1 MEDNKEIL
9 EAAVETNAKD
19 PTFEFKKPSI
29 WLIIKTILKLVPVIV
44 YLRKDRREWVKKQ
57 GKNVNEKKF
66 RKHAERALKTFV
78 ELGPSYIKL
87 GQWLSSRAD
96 LLPQPYLD
104 VLEKLQD
111 DVLPAPFSDVR
122 PILEIELGALDDI
135 FEYFDTSAI
144 SGASLG
150 QVYRARYKENDVVV
164 KISRPHIEQTIGQNI
179 YILKKLL
186 PIATRF
192 IDENLRFSAEG
203 MLSQFIETVH
213 EEMDYRIEA
222 RNLIEIKNNLK
233 EDKSVIIPK
242 VYLDRT
248 SRHVITLEYLPGIKV
263 TDIRT
268 LDEYNIDRAKLVYR
282 IHRLFFKMLLRHSIF
297 HADPHPGNI
306 SVASNGT
313 IILYDFGMVGRLDD
327 DTRRRLVRLYLGL
340 VDKDPVRTTD
350 VLIELGTLEPSVDRR
365 LVEKGLELSI
375 QSLHGKKVDRMEV
388 KALQDLANKT
398 LSRFPFRLPKGLEL
412 SIQSLHGKKVDR
424 MEVKALQDLAN
435 KTLSRFPFRL
445 PKSLALYMRMAS
457 ILEGIYHYHE
467 VKFQFVRVLVNLL
480 EEEGLIK
487 EAYLEE
493 FKRYVN
499 RFAKGIVISGE
510 LAPMIKQYLTDQK
523 AVDKTKKYSNI
534 VPVSIISSSIFI
546 GSTIIFPYERNF
558 SYIGFALSA
567 ALLLGTLLFN
577 KLFRK

>member
-1 MEDNKEIL
+1 MLEDSNELLDVEL
-9 EAAVETNAKD
+9 ETDRVKPA
-19 PTFEFKKPSI
+19 FEFKKPSI
-29 WLIIKTILKLVPVIV
+29 WLIFKTIFKLIPVIV
-44 YLRKDRREWVKKQ
+44 YLRKDRREWVKKE

-78 ELGPSYIKL
+78 TLGPSYIKL

-111 DVLPAPFSDVR
+111 DVLPEPFLDVK
-122 PILEIELGALDDI
+122 PILEKELGPLENI
-135 FEYFDTSAI
+135 FEYFDTSPI

-150 QVYRARYKENDVVV
+150 QVYKARHKEKDVVV
-164 KISRPHIEQTIGQNI
+164 KISRPNIEETIGQNI

-186 PIATRF
+186 PLATRF

-222 RNLIEIKNNLK
+222 RNLIQIRNNLK
-233 EDKSVIIPK
+233 EDRSVIIPK

-248 SRHVITLEYLPGIKV
+248 SRHVITMEYLRGTKI
-263 TDIRT
+263 TDIKT
-268 LDEYNIDRAKLVYR
+268 LNQNNIDRAKLVYR
-282 IHRLFFKMLLRHSIF
+282 VHRLFFKMLLRHSIF

-306 SVASNGT
+306 AITNEGT

-327 DTRRRLVRLYLGL
+327 ETRKRLVRLYLGL

-350 VLIELGTLEPSVDRR
+350 VLLELGTLEPSVDRR

-375 QSLHGKKVDRMEV
+375 QSLYGKKVDRMEV

-398 LSRFPFRLPKGLEL
+398 LSRFPFRLPK
-412 SIQSLHGKKVDR
+412 
-424 MEVKALQDLAN
+424 N
-435 KTLSRFPFRL
+435 
-445 PKSLALYMRMAS
+445 LALYMRMAS
-457 ILEGIYHYHE
+457 ILEGIYHYHD
-467 VKFQFVRVLVNLL
+467 VKFQFVRVLVSLL

-487 EAYLEE
+487 DAYIEE

-499 RFAKGIVISGE
+499 RFVKGIEVSSE

-523 AVDKTKKYSNI
+523 LENRIKTNSN
-534 VPVSIISSSIFI
+534 VLPMSIISSAIFI
-546 GSTIIFPYERNF
+546 GSTLIFPYERNF
-558 SYIGFALSA
+558 SYLGFTLSA
-567 ALLLGTLLFN
+567 AMLVGTLVFN
-577 KLFRK
+577 KLSRR

>member
-1 MEDNKEIL
+1 MEDSKEIL
-9 EAAVETNAKD
+9 GAAIDTDRKEPA
-19 PTFEFKKPSI
+19 FQFKKPSI
-29 WLIIKTILKLVPVIV
+29 WLIMKTIFKLIPVIV
-44 YLRKDRREWVKKQ
+44 YLRKDRREWVKKE

-66 RKHAERALKTFV
+66 RKHAEGALKTFV
-78 ELGPSYIKL
+78 DLGPSYIKL

-104 VLEKLQD
+104 VLESLQD
-111 DVLPAPFSDVR
+111 DVFPEPFSDVR
-122 PILEIELGALDDI
+122 PILEKELGSPDEVFD
-135 FEYFDTSAI
+135 YFNPASI

-150 QVYRARYKENDVVV
+150 QVYRAGYKGQDVVV
-164 KISRPHIEQTIGQNI
+164 KISRPNIEETIGQNI

-203 MLSQFIETVH
+203 MLSQFIETVY

-222 RNLIEIKNNLK
+222 RNLLEIKNNLK
-233 EDKSVIIPK
+233 NDKSVIIPK

-263 TDIRT
+263 TDIKT
-268 LDEYNIDRAKLVYR
+268 LDQHDIDRAKLVYR

-306 SVASNGT
+306 SITSNGT

-327 DTRRRLVRLYLGL
+327 ETRRRLVRLYLGL

-350 VLIELGTLEPSVDRR
+350 VLMELGTLETSVDRR

-398 LSRFPFRLPKGLEL
+398 LSRFPFRLPK
-412 SIQSLHGKKVDR
+412 
-424 MEVKALQDLAN
+424 N
-435 KTLSRFPFRL
+435 
-445 PKSLALYMRMAS
+445 LALYMRMAS
-457 ILEGIYHYHE
+457 ILEGIYHYHD
-467 VKFQFVRVLVNLL
+467 VKFQFVRVLVSLL

-487 EAYLEE
+487 DAYVEE

-499 RFAKGIVISGE
+499 KFVKGLEVSVD
-510 LAPMIKQYLTDQK
+510 LAPMIKQYLTDQRTTNK
-523 AVDKTKKYSNI
+523 LKGNSN
-534 VPVSIISSSIFI
+534 VLPMSIISSSIFI
-546 GSTIIFPYERNF
+546 GSTFIFPHERNL
-558 SYIGFALSA
+558 SYLGFILSA
-567 ALLLGTLLFN
+567 SLMVGTLIFN
-577 KLFRK
+577 KFDRK

>member
-1 MEDNKEIL
+1 MEDSKEIL
-9 EAAVETNAKD
+9 DAAIDTDRKEPA
-19 PTFEFKKPSI
+19 FQFKKPSI
-29 WLIIKTILKLVPVIV
+29 WLIMKTIFKLIPVIV
-44 YLRKDRREWVKKQ
+44 YLRKDRREWVKKE

-66 RKHAERALKTFV
+66 RKHAEGALKTFV
-78 ELGPSYIKL
+78 DLGPSYIKF

-104 VLEKLQD
+104 VLESLQD
-111 DVLPAPFSDVR
+111 DVLPEPFSDVR
-122 PILEIELGALDDI
+122 PILEKELGSPDEVFD
-135 FEYFDTSAI
+135 YFNPASI

-150 QVYRARYKENDVVV
+150 QVYRAGYKGQDVVV
-164 KISRPHIEQTIGQNI
+164 KISRPNIEETIGQNI

-203 MLSQFIETVH
+203 MLSQFIETVY

-222 RNLIEIKNNLK
+222 RNLLEIKNNLK
-233 EDKSVIIPK
+233 NDKSVIIPK

-263 TDIRT
+263 TDIKT
-268 LDEYNIDRAKLVYR
+268 LDQHDIDRAKLVYR

-306 SVASNGT
+306 SITSNGT

-327 DTRRRLVRLYLGL
+327 ETRRRLVRLYLGL

-350 VLIELGTLEPSVDRR
+350 VLMELGTLETSVDRR

-375 QSLHGKKVDRMEV
+375 HSLHGKKVDRMEV

-398 LSRFPFRLPKGLEL
+398 LSRFPFRLPK
-412 SIQSLHGKKVDR
+412 
-424 MEVKALQDLAN
+424 N
-435 KTLSRFPFRL
+435 
-445 PKSLALYMRMAS
+445 LALYMRMAS
-457 ILEGIYHYHE
+457 ILEGIYHYHD
-467 VKFQFVRVLVNLL
+467 VKFQFVRVLVSLL

-487 EAYLEE
+487 DAYVEE
-493 FKRYVN
+493 FKRYINKFV
-499 RFAKGIVISGE
+499 KGLEVSVD
-510 LAPMIKQYLTDQK
+510 LAPMIKQYLTDQRTTNK
-523 AVDKTKKYSNI
+523 LKGNSN
-534 VPVSIISSSIFI
+534 VLPMSIISSSIFI
-546 GSTIIFPYERNF
+546 GSTFIFPHERNL
-558 SYIGFALSA
+558 SYLGFILSA
-567 ALLLGTLLFN
+567 ALMVGTLIFN
-577 KLFRK
+577 RLNRK

>member
-1 MEDNKEIL
+1 MKIFLMEDSKEIL
-9 EAAVETNAKD
+9 DAAIDTDRKEPA
-19 PTFEFKKPSI
+19 FQFKKPSI
-29 WLIIKTILKLVPVIV
+29 WLIMKTIFKLIPVIV
-44 YLRKDRREWVKKQ
+44 YLRKDRREWVKKE

-66 RKHAERALKTFV
+66 RKHAEGALKTFV
-78 ELGPSYIKL
+78 DLGPSYIKL

-104 VLEKLQD
+104 VLESLQD
-111 DVLPAPFSDVR
+111 DVLPEPFSDVR
-122 PILEIELGALDDI
+122 PILEKELGSLDEVFD
-135 FEYFDTSAI
+135 YFNPASI

-150 QVYRARYKENDVVV
+150 QVYRAGYKGQDVVV
-164 KISRPHIEQTIGQNI
+164 KISRPNIEETIGQNI

-203 MLSQFIETVH
+203 MLSQFIETVY

-222 RNLIEIKNNLK
+222 RNLLEIKNNLK
-233 EDKSVIIPK
+233 NDKSVIIPK

-263 TDIRT
+263 TDIKT
-268 LDEYNIDRAKLVYR
+268 LDQHDIDRAKLVYR

-306 SVASNGT
+306 SITSNGT

-327 DTRRRLVRLYLGL
+327 ETRRRLVRLYLGL

-350 VLIELGTLEPSVDRR
+350 VLMELGTLETSVDRR

-388 KALQDLANKT
+388 NALQDLANKT
-398 LSRFPFRLPKGLEL
+398 LSRFPFRLPK
-412 SIQSLHGKKVDR
+412 
-424 MEVKALQDLAN
+424 N
-435 KTLSRFPFRL
+435 
-445 PKSLALYMRMAS
+445 LALYMRMAS
-457 ILEGIYHYHE
+457 ILEGIYHYHD
-467 VKFQFVRVLVNLL
+467 VKFQFVRVLVSLL

-487 EAYLEE
+487 DAYVEE

-499 RFAKGIVISGE
+499 KFVKGLEVSVD
-510 LAPMIKQYLTDQK
+510 LAPMIKQYLTDQRTTNK
-523 AVDKTKKYSNI
+523 LKGNSN
-534 VPVSIISSSIFI
+534 VLPMSIISSSIFI
-546 GSTIIFPYERNF
+546 GSTLIFPHERNL
-558 SYIGFALSA
+558 SYFGFILSA
-567 ALLLGTLLFN
+567 ALMVGTLIINRLS
-577 KLFRK
+577 RK

>member
-1 MEDNKEIL
+1 MDDSKEIF
-9 EAAVETNAKD
+9 EAAIETDAKE
-19 PTFEFKKPSI
+19 PTFEYKKPSI

-44 YLRKDRREWVKKQ
+44 YLRKDRREWVKKE
-57 GKNVNEKKF
+57 GRNVNEKKF

-78 ELGPSYIKL
+78 ALGPAYIKL

-122 PILEIELGALDDI
+122 PTLEKELGSLDEI

-150 QVYRARYKENDVVV
+150 QVYLAKYEEKDVVV

-186 PIATRF
+186 PFATRF

-233 EDKSVIIPK
+233 EDRSVIIPK

-248 SRHVITLEYLPGIKV
+248 SRHVITLEYLPGTKV
-263 TDIRT
+263 TDIRA
-268 LDEYNIDRAKLVYR
+268 LDEYDIDRAKLVYR

-306 SVASNGT
+306 SVSSNGT

-327 DTRRRLVRLYLGL
+327 ETRRRLVRLYLGL

-365 LVEKGLELSI
+365 LVEKGL
-375 QSLHGKKVDRMEV
+375 D
-388 KALQDLANKT
+388 
-398 LSRFPFRLPKGLEL
+398 L

-457 ILEGIYHYHE
+457 ILEGIYHYHG
-467 VKFQFVRVLVNLL
+467 VKFQFVRVLVSLL

-487 EAYLEE
+487 EAYFEE

-499 RFAKGIVISGE
+499 RFAKGIEISGE

-523 AVDKTKKYSNI
+523 TVDRTKKYSNI
-534 VPVSIISSSIFI
+534 IPVSILSSSIFI

-567 ALLLGTLLFN
+567 SLLIGTLLFN
-577 KLFRK
+577 KLNRK

>member
-1 MEDNKEIL
+1 MLLLEDSEEVL
-9 EAAVETNAKD
+9 DAVIETPREE
-19 PTFEFKKPSI
+19 PTFVFKKPSI
-29 WLIIKTILKLVPVIV
+29 WLIFKTILKLIPVIV
-44 YLRKDRREWVKKQ
+44 YLRKDRREWVKKE

-78 ELGPSYIKL
+78 TLGPSYIKL

-111 DVLPAPFSDVR
+111 NVRPEPFLDVK
-122 PILEIELGALDDI
+122 PILERELGLLENI
-135 FEYFDTSAI
+135 FESFDPSAI

-150 QVYRARYKENDVVV
+150 QVYRARYKEKDVVV
-164 KISRPHIEQTIGQNI
+164 KISRPNIEETIGQNI
-179 YILKKLL
+179 YILRKLL
-186 PIATRF
+186 PLATRF

-222 RNLIEIKNNLK
+222 KNLIQIKNNLK
-233 EDKSVIIPK
+233 EDKSVIIPR

-248 SRHVITLEYLPGIKV
+248 SRHVITMEYLPGTKI
-263 TDIRT
+263 TDIKT
-268 LDEYNIDRAKLVYR
+268 LNQNNIDRAKLVYR

-306 SVASNGT
+306 SITNEGT

-327 DTRRRLVRLYLGL
+327 ETRRRLVRLYLGL

-350 VLIELGTLEPSVDRR
+350 VLLELGTLEPSVDRR

-375 QSLHGKKVDRMEV
+375 QSLHGRKVDRMEI
-388 KALQDLANKT
+388 KSLQDLANKT
-398 LSRFPFRLPKGLEL
+398 LSRFPFRLPK
-412 SIQSLHGKKVDR
+412 
-424 MEVKALQDLAN
+424 N
-435 KTLSRFPFRL
+435 
-445 PKSLALYMRMAS
+445 LALYMRMAS
-457 ILEGIYHYHE
+457 ILEGIYHYHNI
-467 VKFQFVRVLVNLL
+467 KFQFVRVLVSLL

-487 EAYLEE
+487 EAYIEE

-499 RFAKGIVISGE
+499 RFVKGIEVSSE
-510 LAPMIKQYLTDQK
+510 LAPMLKQYLTDQK
-523 AVDKTKKYSNI
+523 SENKIKANSN
-534 VPVSIISSSIFI
+534 VLPMSIISSAIFI
-546 GSTIIFPYERNF
+546 GSTFIFPYERNF
-558 SYIGFALSA
+558 SYFGFALSA
-567 ALLLGTLLFN
+567 AMLVGTLVFN
-577 KLFRK
+577 KLSRR

>member
-1 MEDNKEIL
+1 MLLLEDNEEVL
-9 EAAVETNAKD
+9 DAVIETDIEEPK
-19 PTFEFKKPSI
+19 FVFKKPSI
-29 WLIIKTILKLVPVIV
+29 WLIFKTVIKLIPIIV
-44 YLRKDRREWVKKQ
+44 YLRKDRREWVKKE

-78 ELGPSYIKL
+78 TLGPSYIKL

-111 DVLPAPFSDVR
+111 NVRPEPFLDVK
-122 PILEIELGALDDI
+122 PILERELGSLENI
-135 FEYFDTSAI
+135 FESFDPSAI

-150 QVYRARYKENDVVV
+150 QVYRARYKEKDVVV
-164 KISRPHIEQTIGQNI
+164 KISRPNIEEAIGQNI
-179 YILKKLL
+179 YILRKLL
-186 PIATRF
+186 PLATRF

-222 RNLIEIKNNLK
+222 KNLIQIRNNLK
-233 EDKSVIIPK
+233 EDKSVIIPR

-248 SRHVITLEYLPGIKV
+248 SRHVITMEYLPGTKI
-263 TDIRT
+263 TDIKT
-268 LDEYNIDRAKLVYR
+268 LNQNNIDRAKLVYR
-282 IHRLFFKMLLRHSIF
+282 IHRLFFKMLLRYSIF

-306 SVASNGT
+306 SITNEGT

-327 DTRRRLVRLYLGL
+327 ETRRRLVRLYLGL

-350 VLIELGTLEPSVDRR
+350 VLLELGTLEPSVDRR

-375 QSLHGKKVDRMEV
+375 QSLHGRKVDRMEV

-398 LSRFPFRLPKGLEL
+398 LSRFPFRLPK
-412 SIQSLHGKKVDR
+412 
-424 MEVKALQDLAN
+424 N
-435 KTLSRFPFRL
+435 
-445 PKSLALYMRMAS
+445 LALYMRMAS
-457 ILEGIYHYHE
+457 ILEGIYHYHN
-467 VKFQFVRVLVNLL
+467 VKFQFVRVLVSLL

-487 EAYLEE
+487 EAYIEE

-499 RFAKGIVISGE
+499 RFVKGIEVSSE
-510 LAPMIKQYLTDQK
+510 LAPMLKQYLADQK
-523 AVDKTKKYSNI
+523 SENKIKANSN
-534 VPVSIISSSIFI
+534 VLPMSIISSAIFI
-546 GSTIIFPYERNF
+546 GSTFIFPYERNF
-558 SYIGFALSA
+558 SYFGFALSA
-567 ALLLGTLLFN
+567 AMLVGTLVFN
-577 KLFRK
+577 KLSRR

>member
-1 MEDNKEIL
+1 MEDSKEIL
-9 EAAVETNAKD
+9 DADIDTDRKE
-19 PTFEFKKPSI
+19 PSFQFKKPSI
-29 WLIIKTILKLVPVIV
+29 WLIMKTIFKLIPVIV
-44 YLRKDRREWVKKQ
+44 YLRKDRREWVKKE

-66 RKHAERALKTFV
+66 RKHAEGALKTFV
-78 ELGPSYIKL
+78 DLGPSYIKL

-104 VLEKLQD
+104 VLESLQD
-111 DVLPAPFSDVR
+111 DVLPEPFSDVR
-122 PILEIELGALDDI
+122 PILEKELGSPDEVFD
-135 FEYFDTSAI
+135 YFNPASI

-150 QVYRARYKENDVVV
+150 QVYRAGYKGQDVVV
-164 KISRPHIEQTIGQNI
+164 KISRPNIEETIGQNI

-203 MLSQFIETVH
+203 MLSQFIETVY

-222 RNLIEIKNNLK
+222 RNLLEIKNNLK
-233 EDKSVIIPK
+233 NDKSVIIPK

-263 TDIRT
+263 TDIKT
-268 LDEYNIDRAKLVYR
+268 LDQHDIDRAKLVYR

-306 SVASNGT
+306 SITSNGT

-327 DTRRRLVRLYLGL
+327 ETRRRLVRLYLGL

-350 VLIELGTLEPSVDRR
+350 VLLELGTLETSVDRR

-375 QSLHGKKVDRMEV
+375 QSLHGRKVDRMEV

-398 LSRFPFRLPKGLEL
+398 LSRFPFRLPK
-412 SIQSLHGKKVDR
+412 
-424 MEVKALQDLAN
+424 N
-435 KTLSRFPFRL
+435 
-445 PKSLALYMRMAS
+445 LALYMRMAS
-457 ILEGIYHYHE
+457 ILEGIYHYHD

-487 EAYLEE
+487 DAYVEE

-499 RFAKGIVISGE
+499 KFVKGLEVSID
-510 LAPMIKQYLTDQK
+510 LAPMIKQYLTDQRTTNK
-523 AVDKTKKYSNI
+523 LKVNSN
-534 VPVSIISSSIFI
+534 VLPMTIISSSIFI
-546 GSTIIFPYERNF
+546 GSTFIFPHERNL
-558 SYIGFALSA
+558 SYLGFILSA
-567 ALLLGTLLFN
+567 ALMVGTLIFN
-577 KLFRK
+577 KLNRK

>member
-1 MEDNKEIL
+1 MEDSKEL
-9 EAAVETNAKD
+9 LDAAIDTERKD
-19 PTFEFKKPSI
+19 HDFLFKKPSI
-29 WLIIKTILKLVPVIV
+29 LLIIKTILKLVPVIV
-44 YLRKDRREWVKKQ
+44 YLRKDRREWVKKE
-57 GKNVNEKKF
+57 GRNVNEKKF

-78 ELGPSYIKL
+78 DLGPSYIKL

-104 VLEKLQD
+104 VLESLQD
-111 DVLPAPFSDVR
+111 DVSPEPFSDVR
-122 PILEIELGALDDI
+122 PILEKELGCLDEVFD
-135 FEYFDTSAI
+135 YFDPASI

-150 QVYRARYKENDVVV
+150 QVYRAGYKGQEVVV
-164 KISRPHIEQTIGQNI
+164 KISRPNIEETIGQNI

-203 MLSQFIETVH
+203 MLSQFIETVY

-222 RNLIEIKNNLK
+222 RNLIQIKNNLK
-233 EDKSVIIPK
+233 GDKSVIIPK

-263 TDIRT
+263 TDIKT
-268 LDEYNIDRAKLVYR
+268 LDKHEIDRAKLVYR

-306 SVASNGT
+306 SITSNGT
-313 IILYDFGMVGRLDD
+313 IILYDFGMVGKLDD
-327 DTRRRLVRLYLGL
+327 ETRRRLVRLYLGL

-350 VLIELGTLEPSVDRR
+350 VLMELGTLETSVDRR

-398 LSRFPFRLPKGLEL
+398 LSRFPFRLPK
-412 SIQSLHGKKVDR
+412 
-424 MEVKALQDLAN
+424 N
-435 KTLSRFPFRL
+435 
-445 PKSLALYMRMAS
+445 LALYMRMAS
-457 ILEGIYHYHE
+457 ILEGIYHYHD
-467 VKFQFVRVLVNLL
+467 VKFQFVRVLVSLL

-487 EAYLEE
+487 DAYIEE
-493 FKRYVN
+493 FERYINKFV
-499 RFAKGIVISGE
+499 KGLEVSVD
-510 LAPMIKQYLTDQK
+510 LAPIIKQYLIDQR
-523 AVDKTKKYSNI
+523 TTNNLRGNSN
-534 VPVSIISSSIFI
+534 VLPVSIISSALFI
-546 GSTIIFPYERNF
+546 GSTFIFPYDRNL
-558 SYIGFALSA
+558 SYFGFIFSA
-567 ALLLGTLLFN
+567 ALMVGTLIFN
-577 KLFRK
+577 KLNRKY

>member
-1 MEDNKEIL
+1 MEDSKEIPD
-9 EAAVETNAKD
+9 AAIVTDRKE
-19 PTFEFKKPSI
+19 PTFQFKKPSI
-29 WLIIKTILKLVPVIV
+29 WLIIKTILKLIPVIV
-44 YLRKDRREWVKKQ
+44 YLRTDRREWVKKE

-78 ELGPSYIKL
+78 DLGPSYIKL

-104 VLEKLQD
+104 VLESLQD
-111 DVLPAPFSDVR
+111 DVLPEPFSDVR
-122 PILEIELGALDDI
+122 PILEKELGSLDEVFD
-135 FEYFDTSAI
+135 YFNPASI

-150 QVYRARYKENDVVV
+150 QVYRAGYKGQDVVV
-164 KISRPHIEQTIGQNI
+164 KISRPNIEETIGQNI

-203 MLSQFIETVH
+203 MLSQFIETVY

-222 RNLIEIKNNLK
+222 RNLAEIKNNLK
-233 EDKSVIIPK
+233 NDKSVIIPK

-263 TDIRT
+263 TDIKT
-268 LDEYNIDRAKLVYR
+268 LDQHDIDRAKLVYR

-306 SVASNGT
+306 SITSNGT

-327 DTRRRLVRLYLGL
+327 ETRRRLVRLYLGL

-350 VLIELGTLEPSVDRR
+350 VLMELGTLESSVDRR

-375 QSLHGKKVDRMEV
+375 QSLYGKKVDRMEV

-398 LSRFPFRLPKGLEL
+398 LSRFPFRLPK
-412 SIQSLHGKKVDR
+412 
-424 MEVKALQDLAN
+424 N
-435 KTLSRFPFRL
+435 
-445 PKSLALYMRMAS
+445 LALYMRMAS
-457 ILEGIYHYHE
+457 ILEGIYHYHD
-467 VKFQFVRVLVNLL
+467 VKFQFIRVLVSLL

-487 EAYLEE
+487 DAYVEE

-499 RFAKGIVISGE
+499 KFVKGLEVSVD
-510 LAPMIKQYLTDQK
+510 LAPMIKQYLTDQRTTNK
-523 AVDKTKKYSNI
+523 LKGNSN
-534 VPVSIISSSIFI
+534 VLPMSIISSSIFI
-546 GSTIIFPYERNF
+546 GSAFIFPHERNL
-558 SYIGFALSA
+558 SYLGFILSA
-567 ALLLGTLLFN
+567 ALMVGTLIFN
-577 KLFRK
+577 KLDRK

>member
-9 EAAVETNAKD
+9 QAAIETDAKE

-44 YLRKDRREWVKKQ
+44 YLRKDRREWVKKE

-78 ELGPSYIKL
+78 DLGPSYIKL
-87 GQWLSSRAD
+87 GQWLSSRSD

-104 VLEKLQD
+104 VLESLQD
-111 DVLPAPFSDVR
+111 DVLPEPFSEVR
-122 PILEIELGALDDI
+122 PILEKELGSLDEVFD
-135 FEYFDTSAI
+135 YFNPAAI

-150 QVYRARYKENDVVV
+150 QVYRAGYKGQDVVV
-164 KISRPHIEQTIGQNI
+164 KISRPNIEETIGQNI

-203 MLSQFIETVH
+203 MLSQFIETVY

-222 RNLIEIKNNLK
+222 RNLAEIKNNLK
-233 EDKSVIIPK
+233 NDKSVIIPR

-263 TDIRT
+263 TDIKT
-268 LDEYNIDRAKLVYR
+268 LDQHDIDRAKLVYR

-306 SVASNGT
+306 SITSNGT

-327 DTRRRLVRLYLGL
+327 ETRRRLVRLYLGL

-350 VLIELGTLEPSVDRR
+350 VLMELGTLESSVDRR

-375 QSLHGKKVDRMEV
+375 QSLYGKKVDRMEV

-398 LSRFPFRLPKGLEL
+398 LSRFPFRLPK
-412 SIQSLHGKKVDR
+412 
-424 MEVKALQDLAN
+424 N
-435 KTLSRFPFRL
+435 
-445 PKSLALYMRMAS
+445 LALYMRMAS
-457 ILEGIYHYHE
+457 ILEGIYHYHD
-467 VKFQFVRVLVNLL
+467 VKFQFVRVLVSLL

-487 EAYLEE
+487 DAYVEE

-499 RFAKGIVISGE
+499 KFVKGLEVSVD
-510 LAPMIKQYLTDQK
+510 LAPMIKQYLTDQRTTNK
-523 AVDKTKKYSNI
+523 LKGNSN
-534 VPVSIISSSIFI
+534 VLPMSIISSSIFI
-546 GSTIIFPYERNF
+546 GSTFIFPYERNL
-558 SYIGFALSA
+558 SYIGFILSA
-567 ALLLGTLLFN
+567 ALMVGTLIFN
-577 KLFRK
+577 KLDRK

>member
-1 MEDNKEIL
+1 MEDSKEIL
-9 EAAVETNAKD
+9 EGAVQTDAKE

-44 YLRKDRREWVKKQ
+44 YLRKDRREWVKKE

-78 ELGPSYIKL
+78 ALGPAYIKL

-122 PILEIELGALDDI
+122 PILEKELGSLDEI

-150 QVYRARYKENDVVV
+150 QVYRAKYEEKEVVV

-203 MLSQFIETVH
+203 MLYQFIETVH
-213 EEMDYRIEA
+213 EEMNYRIEA

-248 SRHVITLEYLPGIKV
+248 SRHVITLEYLPGTKV

-327 DTRRRLVRLYLGL
+327 ETRRRLVRLYLGL

-398 LSRFPFRLPKGLEL
+398 LSRFPFRLPK
-412 SIQSLHGKKVDR
+412 
-424 MEVKALQDLAN
+424 
-435 KTLSRFPFRL
+435 
-445 PKSLALYMRMAS
+445 SLALYMRMAS

-467 VKFQFVRVLVNLL
+467 VKFQFVRVLVSLL

-487 EAYLEE
+487 EAYIEE

-499 RFAKGIVISGE
+499 RFAKGIEISSE

-523 AVDKTKKYSNI
+523 TVDRTKKYSNI
-534 VPVSIISSSIFI
+534 IPVSILSSSIFI

-567 ALLLGTLLFN
+567 ALLIGTLLFN

>member
-1 MEDNKEIL
+1 MEDSKEL
-9 EAAVETNAKD
+9 LDAAIDTERKD
-19 PTFEFKKPSI
+19 HDFLFKKPSI
-29 WLIIKTILKLVPVIV
+29 LLIIKTILKLVPVIV
-44 YLRKDRREWVKKQ
+44 YLRKDRREWVKKE

-78 ELGPSYIKL
+78 DLGPSYIKL

-104 VLEKLQD
+104 VLESLQD
-111 DVLPAPFSDVR
+111 DVSPEPFSDVR
-122 PILEIELGALDDI
+122 PILEKELGCLDEVFD
-135 FEYFDTSAI
+135 YFDPASI

-150 QVYRARYKENDVVV
+150 QVYRAGYKGQEVVV
-164 KISRPHIEQTIGQNI
+164 KISRPNIEETIGQNI

-203 MLSQFIETVH
+203 MLSQFIETVY

-222 RNLIEIKNNLK
+222 RNLIQIKNNLK
-233 EDKSVIIPK
+233 GDKSVIIPK

-263 TDIRT
+263 TDIKT
-268 LDEYNIDRAKLVYR
+268 LDKHEIDRAKLVYR

-306 SVASNGT
+306 SITSNGT
-313 IILYDFGMVGRLDD
+313 IILYDFGMVGKLDD
-327 DTRRRLVRLYLGL
+327 ETRRRLVRLYLGL

-350 VLIELGTLEPSVDRR
+350 VLMELGTLETSVDRR

-398 LSRFPFRLPKGLEL
+398 LSRFPFRLPK
-412 SIQSLHGKKVDR
+412 
-424 MEVKALQDLAN
+424 N
-435 KTLSRFPFRL
+435 
-445 PKSLALYMRMAS
+445 LALYMRMAS
-457 ILEGIYHYHE
+457 ILEGIYHYHD
-467 VKFQFVRVLVNLL
+467 VKFQFVRVLVSLL

-487 EAYLEE
+487 DAYIEE
-493 FKRYVN
+493 FKRYINKFV
-499 RFAKGIVISGE
+499 KGLEVSVD
-510 LAPMIKQYLTDQK
+510 LAPIIKQYLIDQR
-523 AVDKTKKYSNI
+523 TTNNLRGNSN
-534 VPVSIISSSIFI
+534 VLPVSIISSALFI
-546 GSTIIFPYERNF
+546 GSTFIFPYDRNL
-558 SYIGFALSA
+558 SYFGFIFSA
-567 ALLLGTLLFN
+567 ALMVGTLIFN
-577 KLFRK
+577 KLNRKY

>member
-1 MEDNKEIL
+1 MEDKEIL
-9 EAAVETNAKD
+9 DVAIVTDRKEPA
-19 PTFEFKKPSI
+19 FQFKKPSI
-29 WLIIKTILKLVPVIV
+29 WLIIKTILKLIPVIL
-44 YLRKDRREWVKKQ
+44 YLRTDRREWVKKE

-78 ELGPSYIKL
+78 DLGPSYIKL

-104 VLEKLQD
+104 VLESLQD
-111 DVLPAPFSDVR
+111 DVLPEPFSDVR
-122 PILEIELGALDDI
+122 PILEKELGSLDEVFD
-135 FEYFDTSAI
+135 YFNPASI

-150 QVYRARYKENDVVV
+150 QVYRAGYKGQDVVV
-164 KISRPHIEQTIGQNI
+164 KISRPNIEETIGQNI

-203 MLSQFIETVH
+203 MLSQFIETVY

-222 RNLIEIKNNLK
+222 KNLAEIKNNLK
-233 EDKSVIIPK
+233 NDKSVIIPK

-263 TDIRT
+263 TDIKT
-268 LDEYNIDRAKLVYR
+268 LDQHDIDRVKLVYR

-306 SVASNGT
+306 SITSNGT
-313 IILYDFGMVGRLDD
+313 IILYDFGMVGRIDD
-327 DTRRRLVRLYLGL
+327 ETRRRLVRLYLGL
-340 VDKDPVRTTD
+340 IDKDPVRTTD
-350 VLIELGTLEPSVDRR
+350 VLMELGTLEPSVDRR

-398 LSRFPFRLPKGLEL
+398 LSRFPFRLPK
-412 SIQSLHGKKVDR
+412 
-424 MEVKALQDLAN
+424 N
-435 KTLSRFPFRL
+435 
-445 PKSLALYMRMAS
+445 LALYMRMAS
-457 ILEGIYHYHE
+457 ILEGIYHYHD
-467 VKFQFVRVLVNLL
+467 VKFQFVRVLVSLL

-487 EAYLEE
+487 DAYVEE

-499 RFAKGIVISGE
+499 KFVKGLEVSVD
-510 LAPMIKQYLTDQK
+510 LAPMIKQYLTDQRTTNK
-523 AVDKTKKYSNI
+523 LKGNSN
-534 VPVSIISSSIFI
+534 VLPMSIISSSIFI
-546 GSTIIFPYERNF
+546 GSAFIFPHERNL
-558 SYIGFALSA
+558 SYLGFILSA
-567 ALLLGTLLFN
+567 ALMVGTLIFN
-577 KLFRK
+577 KLDRK

>member
-1 MEDNKEIL
+1 MEDKEIL
-9 EAAVETNAKD
+9 DVAIVTDRKEPA
-19 PTFEFKKPSI
+19 FQFKKPSI
-29 WLIIKTILKLVPVIV
+29 WLIIKTILKLIPVIL
-44 YLRKDRREWVKKQ
+44 YLRTDRREWVKKE

-66 RKHAERALKTFV
+66 RKHAERALKTFID
-78 ELGPSYIKL
+78 LGPSYIKL

-104 VLEKLQD
+104 VLESLQD
-111 DVLPAPFSDVR
+111 DVLPEPFSDVR
-122 PILEIELGALDDI
+122 PILEKELGSLDEVFD
-135 FEYFDTSAI
+135 YFNPASI

-150 QVYRARYKENDVVV
+150 QVYRAGYKGQDVVV
-164 KISRPHIEQTIGQNI
+164 KISRPNIEETIGQNI

-203 MLSQFIETVH
+203 MLSQFIETVY

-222 RNLIEIKNNLK
+222 KNLAEIKNNLK
-233 EDKSVIIPK
+233 NDKSVIIPK

-263 TDIRT
+263 TDIKT
-268 LDEYNIDRAKLVYR
+268 LDQHDIDRVKLVYR

-306 SVASNGT
+306 SITSNGT

-327 DTRRRLVRLYLGL
+327 ETRRRLVRLYLGL

-350 VLIELGTLEPSVDRR
+350 VLMELGTLEPSVDRR

-398 LSRFPFRLPKGLEL
+398 LSRFPFRLPK
-412 SIQSLHGKKVDR
+412 
-424 MEVKALQDLAN
+424 N
-435 KTLSRFPFRL
+435 
-445 PKSLALYMRMAS
+445 LALYMRMAS
-457 ILEGIYHYHE
+457 ILEGIYHYHD
-467 VKFQFVRVLVNLL
+467 VKFQFVRVLVSLL

-487 EAYLEE
+487 DAYVEE

-499 RFAKGIVISGE
+499 KFVKGLEVSVD
-510 LAPMIKQYLTDQK
+510 LAPMIKQYLTDQRTTNK
-523 AVDKTKKYSNI
+523 LKGNSN
-534 VPVSIISSSIFI
+534 VLPMSIISSSIFI
-546 GSTIIFPYERNF
+546 GSAFIFPHERNL
-558 SYIGFALSA
+558 SYLGFILSA
-567 ALLLGTLLFN
+567 ALMVGTLIFN
-577 KLFRK
+577 KLDRK

>member
-1 MEDNKEIL
+1 LMEDSKEIL
-9 EAAVETNAKD
+9 ESSIETDSKEPRFD
-19 PTFEFKKPSI
+19 YKKPSI
-29 WLIIKTILKLVPVIV
+29 LFTIKTILKLIPVIV
-44 YLRKDRREWVKKQ
+44 YLRRDRREWVKKE
-57 GKNVNEKKF
+57 GKNVNENKF
-66 RKHAERALKTFV
+66 RKHAEKALKSFI

-111 DVLPAPFSDVR
+111 DVLPRPFSDVK
-122 PILEIELGALDDI
+122 PVLEKELGSLEDI
-135 FEYFDTSAI
+135 FEYFDTTAI

-150 QVYRARYKENDVVV
+150 QVYRAKYEGKEVVV
-164 KISRPHIEQTIGQNI
+164 KISRPHIEQTIGESI

-233 EDKSVIIPK
+233 GDTSVIIPK
-242 VYLDRT
+242 VYLERT
-248 SRHVITLEYLPGIKV
+248 SHHVITLEYLPGIKV
-263 TDIRT
+263 TDIKK
-268 LDEYNIDRAKLVYR
+268 LNENNIDRAKLVYR

-306 SVASNGT
+306 SITNNGT
-313 IILYDFGMVGRLDD
+313 IILYDFGMVGRIDD
-327 DTRRRLVRLYLGL
+327 ETRRRLVRLYLGL
-340 VDKDPVRTTD
+340 VDKDPARTTD
-350 VLIELGTLEPSVDRR
+350 VLIELGTLEATVDRR
-365 LVEKGLELSI
+365 LVERGLELSI

-398 LSRFPFRLPKGLEL
+398 LSRFPFRLPK
-412 SIQSLHGKKVDR
+412 
-424 MEVKALQDLAN
+424 N
-435 KTLSRFPFRL
+435 
-445 PKSLALYMRMAS
+445 LALYMRMAS
-457 ILEGIYHYHE
+457 ILEGIYHYHS
-467 VKFQFVRVLVNLL
+467 VRFQFVRVLVGLL

-487 EAYLEE
+487 EAYVEE
-493 FKRYVN
+493 FKRYVS
-499 RFAKGIVISGE
+499 RFIKGIEISSE

-523 AVDKTKKYSNI
+523 FANKQSKYSNFI
-534 VPVSIISSSIFI
+534 PISIISSSIVI
-546 GSTIIFPYERNF
+546 GSALIFPYDRNL
-558 SYIGFALSA
+558 SYLGFALST
-567 ALLLGTLLFN
+567 ALLVGTFIYK
-577 KLFRK
+577 KLTRR

>member
-1 MEDNKEIL
+1 MDDSKEIF
-9 EAAVETNAKD
+9 EAAIETDAKE
-19 PTFEFKKPSI
+19 PTFEYKKPSI

-44 YLRKDRREWVKKQ
+44 YLRKDRREWVKKE
-57 GKNVNEKKF
+57 GRNVNEKKF

-78 ELGPSYIKL
+78 ALGPAYIKL

-122 PILEIELGALDDI
+122 LTLEKELGSLDEI
-135 FEYFDTSAI
+135 FEYFNTSAI

-150 QVYRARYKENDVVV
+150 QVYLAKYEQKDVVV

-186 PIATRF
+186 PFATRF

-233 EDKSVIIPK
+233 EDRSVIIPK

-248 SRHVITLEYLPGIKV
+248 SRHVITLEYLPGTKV
-263 TDIRT
+263 TDIRA
-268 LDEYNIDRAKLVYR
+268 LDEYDIDRAKLVYH

-306 SVASNGT
+306 SVSSNGT

-327 DTRRRLVRLYLGL
+327 ETRRRLVRLYLGL

-365 LVEKGLELSI
+365 LVEKGL
-375 QSLHGKKVDRMEV
+375 D
-388 KALQDLANKT
+388 
-398 LSRFPFRLPKGLEL
+398 L

-457 ILEGIYHYHE
+457 ILEGIYHYHG
-467 VKFQFVRVLVNLL
+467 VKFQFVRVLVSLL

-487 EAYLEE
+487 EAYFEE

-499 RFAKGIVISGE
+499 RFAKGIEISGE

-523 AVDKTKKYSNI
+523 TADRTKKYSNI
-534 VPVSIISSSIFI
+534 IPVSILSSSIFI

-567 ALLLGTLLFN
+567 SLLIGTLLFN
-577 KLFRK
+577 KLNRK

>member
-1 MEDNKEIL
+1 MDDSKEIF
-9 EAAVETNAKD
+9 EAAIETDAKE
-19 PTFEFKKPSI
+19 PTFEYKKPSI

-44 YLRKDRREWVKKQ
+44 YLRKDRREWVKKE
-57 GKNVNEKKF
+57 GRNVNEKKF

-78 ELGPSYIKL
+78 ALGPAYIKL

-122 PILEIELGALDDI
+122 LTLEKELGSLDEI
-135 FEYFDTSAI
+135 FEYFNTSAI

-150 QVYRARYKENDVVV
+150 QVYLAKYEQKDVVI

-186 PIATRF
+186 PFATRF

-233 EDKSVIIPK
+233 EDRSVIIPK

-248 SRHVITLEYLPGIKV
+248 SRHVITLEYLPGTKV
-263 TDIRT
+263 TDIRA
-268 LDEYNIDRAKLVYR
+268 LDEYDIDRAKLVYR

-306 SVASNGT
+306 SVSSNGT

-327 DTRRRLVRLYLGL
+327 ETRRRLVRLYLGL

-398 LSRFPFRLPKGLEL
+398 LSRFPFRLPK
-412 SIQSLHGKKVDR
+412 
-424 MEVKALQDLAN
+424 
-435 KTLSRFPFRL
+435 
-445 PKSLALYMRMAS
+445 SLALYMRMAS
-457 ILEGIYHYHE
+457 ILEGIYHYHG
-467 VKFQFVRVLVNLL
+467 VRFQFVRVLVSLL

-487 EAYLEE
+487 EAYFEE

-499 RFAKGIVISGE
+499 RFAKGIEISGE

-523 AVDKTKKYSNI
+523 TADRTKKYSNI
-534 VPVSIISSSIFI
+534 IPVSILSSSIFI

-567 ALLLGTLLFN
+567 SLLIGTLLFN
-577 KLFRK
+577 KLNRK

>member
-9 EAAVETNAKD
+9 QAAIETDAKE

-44 YLRKDRREWVKKQ
+44 YLRKDRREWVKKE

-78 ELGPSYIKL
+78 ALGPAYIKL

-122 PILEIELGALDDI
+122 PILEKELGSLDEI

-150 QVYRARYKENDVVV
+150 QVYLAKYKEKDVVV

-203 MLSQFIETVH
+203 MLNQFIETVH

-248 SRHVITLEYLPGIKV
+248 SRHVITLEYLPGTKV

-268 LDEYNIDRAKLVYR
+268 LDENNIDRAKLVYR

-327 DTRRRLVRLYLGL
+327 ETRRRLVRLYLGL

-398 LSRFPFRLPKGLEL
+398 LSRFPFRLPK
-412 SIQSLHGKKVDR
+412 
-424 MEVKALQDLAN
+424 
-435 KTLSRFPFRL
+435 
-445 PKSLALYMRMAS
+445 SLALYMRMAS

-467 VKFQFVRVLVNLL
+467 VRFQFVRVLVSLL

-487 EAYLEE
+487 EAYIEE

-499 RFAKGIVISGE
+499 RFAKGIEISSE

-523 AVDKTKKYSNI
+523 AADKTKKYSNI
-534 VPVSIISSSIFI
+534 VPVSILSSAIFI

-567 ALLLGTLLFN
+567 VLLIGTLLFN

>member
-9 EAAVETNAKD
+9 QAAIETDAKE

-44 YLRKDRREWVKKQ
+44 YLRKDRREWVKKE

-78 ELGPSYIKL
+78 ALGPAYIKL

-122 PILEIELGALDDI
+122 PILEKELGSLDEI

-150 QVYRARYKENDVVV
+150 QVYLAKYKEKDVVV

-203 MLSQFIETVH
+203 MLNQFIETVH
-213 EEMDYRIEA
+213 EEMDYRVEA

-248 SRHVITLEYLPGIKV
+248 SRHVITLEYLPGTKV

-327 DTRRRLVRLYLGL
+327 ETRRRLVRLYLGL

-398 LSRFPFRLPKGLEL
+398 LSRFPFRLPK
-412 SIQSLHGKKVDR
+412 
-424 MEVKALQDLAN
+424 
-435 KTLSRFPFRL
+435 
-445 PKSLALYMRMAS
+445 SLALYMRMAS

-467 VKFQFVRVLVNLL
+467 VRFQFVRVLVSLL

-487 EAYLEE
+487 EAYIEE

-499 RFAKGIVISGE
+499 RFAKGIEISSE

-523 AVDKTKKYSNI
+523 AADKTKKYSNI
-534 VPVSIISSSIFI
+534 VPVSILSSAIFI

-567 ALLLGTLLFN
+567 VLLIGTLLFN

>member
-1 MEDNKEIL
+1 MEDSKEIL
-9 EAAVETNAKD
+9 EGAVQTDAKE

-44 YLRKDRREWVKKQ
+44 YLRKDRREWVKKE

-78 ELGPSYIKL
+78 ALGPAYIKL

-122 PILEIELGALDDI
+122 PILEKELGSLDEI

-150 QVYRARYKENDVVV
+150 QVYRAKYEEKEVVV

-203 MLSQFIETVH
+203 MLYQFIETVH
-213 EEMDYRIEA
+213 EEMNYRIEA

-248 SRHVITLEYLPGIKV
+248 SRHVITLEYLPGTKV

-327 DTRRRLVRLYLGL
+327 ETRRRLVRLYLGL

-398 LSRFPFRLPKGLEL
+398 LSRFPFRLPK
-412 SIQSLHGKKVDR
+412 
-424 MEVKALQDLAN
+424 
-435 KTLSRFPFRL
+435 
-445 PKSLALYMRMAS
+445 SLALYMRMAS

-467 VKFQFVRVLVNLL
+467 VRFQFVRVLVSLL

-487 EAYLEE
+487 EAYIEE

-499 RFAKGIVISGE
+499 RFAKGIEISSE

-523 AVDKTKKYSNI
+523 TVDRTKKYSNI
-534 VPVSIISSSIFI
+534 IPVSILSSSIFI

-567 ALLLGTLLFN
+567 ALLIGTLLFN

>member
-1 MEDNKEIL
+1 MEDKEIL
-9 EAAVETNAKD
+9 DVAIVTDRKKPA
-19 PTFEFKKPSI
+19 FQFKKPSI
-29 WLIIKTILKLVPVIV
+29 WLIIKTILKLIPVIL
-44 YLRKDRREWVKKQ
+44 YLRTDRREWVKKE

-66 RKHAERALKTFV
+66 RKHAERALKTFID
-78 ELGPSYIKL
+78 LGPSYIKL

-104 VLEKLQD
+104 VLEGLQD
-111 DVLPAPFSDVR
+111 DVLPEPFSDVR
-122 PILEIELGALDDI
+122 PILEKELGSLDEVFD
-135 FEYFDTSAI
+135 YFNPASI

-150 QVYRARYKENDVVV
+150 QVYRAGYKGQDVVV
-164 KISRPHIEQTIGQNI
+164 KISRPNIEETIGQNI

-203 MLSQFIETVH
+203 MLSQFIETVY

-222 RNLIEIKNNLK
+222 KNLAEIKNNLK
-233 EDKSVIIPK
+233 NDKSVIIPN

-263 TDIRT
+263 TDIKT
-268 LDEYNIDRAKLVYR
+268 LDQHDIDRVKLVYR

-306 SVASNGT
+306 SITSNGT
-313 IILYDFGMVGRLDD
+313 IILYDFGMVGRIDD
-327 DTRRRLVRLYLGL
+327 ETRRRLVRLYLGL
-340 VDKDPVRTTD
+340 IDKDPVRTTD
-350 VLIELGTLEPSVDRR
+350 VLMELGTLEPSVDRR

-398 LSRFPFRLPKGLEL
+398 LSRFPFRLPK
-412 SIQSLHGKKVDR
+412 
-424 MEVKALQDLAN
+424 N
-435 KTLSRFPFRL
+435 
-445 PKSLALYMRMAS
+445 LALYMRMAS
-457 ILEGIYHYHE
+457 ILEGIYHYHD
-467 VKFQFVRVLVNLL
+467 VKFQFVRVLVSLL

-487 EAYLEE
+487 DAYVEE

-499 RFAKGIVISGE
+499 KFVKGLEVSVD
-510 LAPMIKQYLTDQK
+510 LAPMIKQYLTDQRTTIK
-523 AVDKTKKYSNI
+523 LKGNSN
-534 VPVSIISSSIFI
+534 VLPMSIISSSIFI
-546 GSTIIFPYERNF
+546 GSAFIFPHEQNL
-558 SYIGFALSA
+558 SYLGFILSA
-567 ALLLGTLLFN
+567 ALMVGTLIFN
-577 KLFRK
+577 KLIRK

>member
-1 MEDNKEIL
+1 VPLLEDHEEVL
-9 EAAVETNAKD
+9 DAVIETD
-19 PTFEFKKPSI
+19 REEPPFVFKKPSI
-29 WLIIKTILKLVPVIV
+29 WLIFKTILKLIPVIV
-44 YLRKDRREWVKKQ
+44 YLRKDRREWVKKE
-57 GKNVNEKKF
+57 GRNVNEKKF

-78 ELGPSYIKL
+78 TLGPSYIKL

-111 DVLPAPFSDVR
+111 NVRPEPFLDVK
-122 PILEIELGALDDI
+122 PILERELGSLENI
-135 FEYFDTSAI
+135 FESFDPSAI

-150 QVYRARYKENDVVV
+150 QVYRARYKEKDVVV
-164 KISRPHIEQTIGQNI
+164 KISRPNIEETIGQNI
-179 YILKKLL
+179 YILRKLL
-186 PIATRF
+186 PLATRF

-222 RNLIEIKNNLK
+222 KNLIQIKNNLK
-233 EDKSVIIPK
+233 GDKSVIIPR

-248 SRHVITLEYLPGIKV
+248 TRHVITMEYLPGTKI
-263 TDIRT
+263 TDIRK
-268 LDEYNIDRAKLVYR
+268 LNQNNIDRAKLVYR

-306 SVASNGT
+306 SITNEGT

-327 DTRRRLVRLYLGL
+327 ETRRRLVRLYLGL

-350 VLIELGTLEPSVDRR
+350 VLLELGTLEPSVDRR

-375 QSLHGKKVDRMEV
+375 ESLHGRKVDRMEI

-398 LSRFPFRLPKGLEL
+398 LSRFPFRLPK
-412 SIQSLHGKKVDR
+412 
-424 MEVKALQDLAN
+424 N
-435 KTLSRFPFRL
+435 
-445 PKSLALYMRMAS
+445 LALYMRMAS
-457 ILEGIYHYHE
+457 ILEGIYHYHN
-467 VKFQFVRVLVNLL
+467 VKFQFVRVLVSLL

-487 EAYLEE
+487 EAYIEE

-499 RFAKGIVISGE
+499 RFVKGIEVSSE
-510 LAPMIKQYLTDQK
+510 LAPMLKQYLTDQK
-523 AVDKTKKYSNI
+523 SENKIKANSNVLPI
-534 VPVSIISSSIFI
+534 SIISSAIFI
-546 GSTIIFPYERNF
+546 GSTFIFPYERNF
-558 SYIGFALSA
+558 SYFGFALSA
-567 ALLLGTLLFN
+567 SMLVGTLVFN
-577 KLFRK
+577 KLSRR

>member
-1 MEDNKEIL
+1 MEDSKEL
-9 EAAVETNAKD
+9 LDAAIDTDRKD
-19 PTFEFKKPSI
+19 HDFLFKKPSI
-29 WLIIKTILKLVPVIV
+29 LLIIKTILKLVPVIV
-44 YLRKDRREWVKKQ
+44 YLRKDRREWVKKE

-78 ELGPSYIKL
+78 DLGPSYIKL

-104 VLEKLQD
+104 VLESLQD
-111 DVLPAPFSDVR
+111 DVSPEPFSDVR
-122 PILEIELGALDDI
+122 PILEKELGSLDVVFD
-135 FEYFDTSAI
+135 YFDPASI

-150 QVYRARYKENDVVV
+150 QVYRAGYKGQEVVV
-164 KISRPHIEQTIGQNI
+164 KISRPNIEETIGQNI

-186 PIATRF
+186 PIATKF

-203 MLSQFIETVH
+203 MLSQFIETVY

-222 RNLIEIKNNLK
+222 RNLIQIKNNLK
-233 EDKSVIIPK
+233 GDKSVIIPK

-263 TDIRT
+263 TDIKT
-268 LDEYNIDRAKLVYR
+268 LDKHEIDRAKLVYR

-306 SVASNGT
+306 SITSNGT
-313 IILYDFGMVGRLDD
+313 IILYDFGMVGKLDD
-327 DTRRRLVRLYLGL
+327 ETRRRLVRLYLGL

-350 VLIELGTLEPSVDRR
+350 VLMELGTLETSVDRR

-398 LSRFPFRLPKGLEL
+398 LSRFPFRLPK
-412 SIQSLHGKKVDR
+412 
-424 MEVKALQDLAN
+424 N
-435 KTLSRFPFRL
+435 
-445 PKSLALYMRMAS
+445 LALYMRMAS
-457 ILEGIYHYHE
+457 ILEGIYHYHD
-467 VKFQFVRVLVNLL
+467 VKFQFVRVLVSLL

-487 EAYLEE
+487 DAYIEE
-493 FKRYVN
+493 FERYINKFV
-499 RFAKGIVISGE
+499 KGLEVSVD
-510 LAPMIKQYLTDQK
+510 LAPIIKQYLIDQR
-523 AVDKTKKYSNI
+523 TTNNLRGNSN
-534 VPVSIISSSIFI
+534 VLPVSIISSALFI
-546 GSTIIFPYERNF
+546 GSTFIFPYDRNL
-558 SYIGFALSA
+558 SYFGFIFSA
-567 ALLLGTLLFN
+567 ALMVGTLIFN
-577 KLFRK
+577 KLNRNR

>member
-1 MEDNKEIL
+1 MMEDSKEIL
-9 EAAVETNAKD
+9 ESSIETDSKEPRFD
-19 PTFEFKKPSI
+19 YKKPSI
-29 WLIIKTILKLVPVIV
+29 LFTIKTILKLIPVIV
-44 YLRKDRREWVKKQ
+44 YLRRDRREWVKKE
-57 GKNVNEKKF
+57 GKNVNENKF
-66 RKHAERALKTFV
+66 RKHAEKALKTFI

-111 DVLPAPFSDVR
+111 DVLPRPFSDVK
-122 PILEIELGALDDI
+122 PVLEKELGSLEDI
-135 FEYFDTSAI
+135 FEYFDTTAI

-150 QVYRARYKENDVVV
+150 QVYRAKYEGKEVVV
-164 KISRPHIEQTIGQNI
+164 KISRPHIEQTIGESI

-233 EDKSVIIPK
+233 GDTSVIIPK
-242 VYLDRT
+242 VYLERT
-248 SRHVITLEYLPGIKV
+248 SHHVITLEYLPGIKV
-263 TDIRT
+263 TDIKK
-268 LDEYNIDRAKLVYR
+268 LNENNIDRAKLVYR

-306 SVASNGT
+306 SITNNGT
-313 IILYDFGMVGRLDD
+313 IILYDFGMVGRIDD
-327 DTRRRLVRLYLGL
+327 ETRRRLVRLYLGL
-340 VDKDPVRTTD
+340 VDKDPARTTD
-350 VLIELGTLEPSVDRR
+350 VLIELGTLEATVDRR
-365 LVEKGLELSI
+365 LVERGLELSI

-398 LSRFPFRLPKGLEL
+398 LSRFPFRLPK
-412 SIQSLHGKKVDR
+412 
-424 MEVKALQDLAN
+424 N
-435 KTLSRFPFRL
+435 
-445 PKSLALYMRMAS
+445 LALYMRMAS
-457 ILEGIYHYHE
+457 ILEGIYHYHS
-467 VKFQFVRVLVNLL
+467 VRFQFVRVLVGLL

-487 EAYLEE
+487 EAYVEE
-493 FKRYVN
+493 FKRYVT
-499 RFAKGIVISGE
+499 RFIKGIEISSE

-523 AVDKTKKYSNI
+523 FANKQSKYSNFI
-534 VPVSIISSSIFI
+534 PISIISSSIVI
-546 GSTIIFPYERNF
+546 GSALIFPYDKNL
-558 SYIGFALSA
+558 SYLGFALSA
-567 ALLLGTLLFN
+567 ALLVGTFIYK
-577 KLFRK
+577 KLTRR

>member
-9 EAAVETNAKD
+9 QAAIETDAKE

-44 YLRKDRREWVKKQ
+44 YLRKDRREWVKKE

-78 ELGPSYIKL
+78 ALGPAYIKL

-111 DVLPAPFSDVR
+111 DVLPAPFSEVR
-122 PILEIELGALDDI
+122 PILEKELGSLDEI
-135 FEYFDTSAI
+135 FEYFDTSVI

-150 QVYRARYKENDVVV
+150 QVYLAKYKEKDVVV

-203 MLSQFIETVH
+203 MLNQFIETVH
-213 EEMDYRIEA
+213 EEMDYRVEA

-248 SRHVITLEYLPGIKV
+248 SRHVITLEYLPGTKV

-327 DTRRRLVRLYLGL
+327 ETRRRLVRLYLGL

-398 LSRFPFRLPKGLEL
+398 LSRFPFRLPK
-412 SIQSLHGKKVDR
+412 
-424 MEVKALQDLAN
+424 
-435 KTLSRFPFRL
+435 
-445 PKSLALYMRMAS
+445 SLALYMRMAS

-467 VKFQFVRVLVNLL
+467 VRFQFVRVLVSLL

-487 EAYLEE
+487 EAYIEE

-499 RFAKGIVISGE
+499 RFAKGIEISSE

-523 AVDKTKKYSNI
+523 AADKTKKYSNI
-534 VPVSIISSSIFI
+534 VPVSILSSAIFI

-567 ALLLGTLLFN
+567 VLLIGTLLFN

>member
-1 MEDNKEIL
+1 LIEDSKEIM
-9 EAAVETNAKD
+9 ESAIETEKNE
-19 PTFEFKKPSI
+19 PTFDFEKPSI
-29 WLIIKTILKLVPVIV
+29 WFIIKTILKLIPVII
-44 YLRKDRREWVKKQ
+44 YLRKDRREWVKKE

-66 RKHAERALKTFV
+66 RKHAERALKTFIT
-78 ELGPSYIKL
+78 LGPAYIKL

-111 DVLPAPFSDVR
+111 DVLPAPFSNVR
-122 PILEIELGALDDI
+122 PILEKELGMLDDI
-135 FEYFDTSAI
+135 YEYFDTSAL

-150 QVYRARYKENDVVV
+150 QVYRAKHKDREVVV
-164 KISRPHIEQTIGQNI
+164 KISRPNIEETIGQNI

-203 MLSQFIETVH
+203 MLSQFTETVH

-222 RNLIEIKNNLK
+222 RNLIDIKNNLK
-233 EDKSVIIPK
+233 EDTSVIIPK

-268 LDEYNIDRAKLVYR
+268 LDQHNIDRAKLVYR
-282 IHRLFFKMLLRHSIF
+282 IHRLFFKMLLRHIIF

-306 SVASNGT
+306 SVTNNGT

-327 DTRRRLVRLYLGL
+327 ETRRRLVRLYLGL

-350 VLIELGTLEPSVDRR
+350 VLIELGTLEASVDRR

-398 LSRFPFRLPKGLEL
+398 LSRFPFRLPK
-412 SIQSLHGKKVDR
+412 
-424 MEVKALQDLAN
+424 N
-435 KTLSRFPFRL
+435 
-445 PKSLALYMRMAS
+445 LALYMRMAS
-457 ILEGIYHYHE
+457 ILEGIYHYHK
-467 VKFQFVRVLVNLL
+467 VRFQFVRVLVNLL

-487 EAYLEE
+487 DAYVEE

-499 RFAKGIVISGE
+499 RFAKGIEVSSE
-510 LAPMIKQYLTDQK
+510 LGPMIKQYLTDQK
-523 AVDKTKKYSNI
+523 AADTRKKNSNI
-534 VPVSIISSSIFI
+534 LPISIISSSIFI
-546 GSTIIFPYERNF
+546 GSTLIFPYERNL
-558 SYIGFALSA
+558 SYIGFGLSA
-567 ALLLGTLLFN
+567 VLLFGTLLYN
-577 KLFRK
+577 KINKI

>member
-1 MEDNKEIL
+1 MKIFLMEDSKEIL
-9 EAAVETNAKD
+9 DAAIDTDRKEPA
-19 PTFEFKKPSI
+19 FQFKKPSI
-29 WLIIKTILKLVPVIV
+29 WLIMKTIFKLIPVIV
-44 YLRKDRREWVKKQ
+44 YLRKDRREWVKKE

-66 RKHAERALKTFV
+66 RKHAEGALKTFV
-78 ELGPSYIKL
+78 DLGPSYIKF

-104 VLEKLQD
+104 VLESLQD
-111 DVLPAPFSDVR
+111 DVLPEPFSDVR
-122 PILEIELGALDDI
+122 PILEKELGSPDEVFD
-135 FEYFDTSAI
+135 YFNPASI

-150 QVYRARYKENDVVV
+150 QVYRAGYKGQDVVV
-164 KISRPHIEQTIGQNI
+164 KISRPNIEQTIGQNI

-203 MLSQFIETVH
+203 MLSQFIETVY

-222 RNLIEIKNNLK
+222 RNLLEIKNNLK
-233 EDKSVIIPK
+233 NDKSVIIPK

-263 TDIRT
+263 TDIKT
-268 LDEYNIDRAKLVYR
+268 LDQHDIDRAKLVYR

-306 SVASNGT
+306 SITSNGT

-327 DTRRRLVRLYLGL
+327 ETRRRLVRLYLGL

-350 VLIELGTLEPSVDRR
+350 VLMELGTLETSVDRR

-375 QSLHGKKVDRMEV
+375 QSLHGRKVDRMEV

-398 LSRFPFRLPKGLEL
+398 LSRFPFRLPK
-412 SIQSLHGKKVDR
+412 
-424 MEVKALQDLAN
+424 N
-435 KTLSRFPFRL
+435 
-445 PKSLALYMRMAS
+445 LALYMRMAS
-457 ILEGIYHYHE
+457 ILEGIYHYHD
-467 VKFQFVRVLVNLL
+467 VKFQFVRVLVSLL

-487 EAYLEE
+487 DAYVEE
-493 FKRYVN
+493 FKRYINKFV
-499 RFAKGIVISGE
+499 KGLEVSVD
-510 LAPMIKQYLTDQK
+510 LAPMIRQYLTDQRTTNK
-523 AVDKTKKYSNI
+523 LKGNSN
-534 VPVSIISSSIFI
+534 VLPMSIISSSIFI
-546 GSTIIFPYERNF
+546 GSTFIFPHERNL
-558 SYIGFALSA
+558 SYLGFILSA
-567 ALLLGTLLFN
+567 ALMVGTLIFN
-577 KLFRK
+577 KLNRK

>member
-1 MEDNKEIL
+1 VPLLEDSEEVL
-9 EAAVETNAKD
+9 DAVIETNREELK
-19 PTFEFKKPSI
+19 FVFKKPSI
-29 WLIIKTILKLVPVIV
+29 WLIFKTILKLIPVIV
-44 YLRKDRREWVKKQ
+44 YLRKDRREWVKKE

-78 ELGPSYIKL
+78 TLGPSYIKL

-111 DVLPAPFSDVR
+111 NVR
-122 PILEIELGALDDI
+122 PEPFLDVKPIIERELGSLENI
-135 FEYFDTSAI
+135 FESFDPSAI

-150 QVYRARYKENDVVV
+150 QVYRARYKEKDVVV
-164 KISRPHIEQTIGQNI
+164 KISRPNIEETIGQNI
-179 YILKKLL
+179 YILRKLL
-186 PIATRF
+186 PLATRF

-222 RNLIEIKNNLK
+222 KNLIQIKNNLK
-233 EDKSVIIPK
+233 EDKSVIIPR

-248 SRHVITLEYLPGIKV
+248 SRHVITMEYLPGTKI
-263 TDIRT
+263 TDIKT
-268 LDEYNIDRAKLVYR
+268 LNQNNIDRAKLVYR

-306 SVASNGT
+306 SITNEGT

-327 DTRRRLVRLYLGL
+327 ETRRRLVRLYLGL

-350 VLIELGTLEPSVDRR
+350 VLLELGTLEPSVDRR

-375 QSLHGKKVDRMEV
+375 QSLHGRKVDRMEI

-398 LSRFPFRLPKGLEL
+398 LSRFPFRLPK
-412 SIQSLHGKKVDR
+412 
-424 MEVKALQDLAN
+424 N
-435 KTLSRFPFRL
+435 
-445 PKSLALYMRMAS
+445 LALYMRMAS
-457 ILEGIYHYHE
+457 ILEGIYHYHN
-467 VKFQFVRVLVNLL
+467 VKFQFVRVLVSLL

-487 EAYLEE
+487 EAYIEE

-499 RFAKGIVISGE
+499 RFVKGIEVSSE
-510 LAPMIKQYLTDQK
+510 LAPMLKQYLTDQK
-523 AVDKTKKYSNI
+523 SENKIKANSN
-534 VPVSIISSSIFI
+534 VLPMSIISSAIFI
-546 GSTIIFPYERNF
+546 GSTLIFPYERNF
-558 SYIGFALSA
+558 SYFGFALSA
-567 ALLLGTLLFN
+567 AMLVGTLVFN
-577 KLFRK
+577 KLSTR